1 MKTKVLIVEDEPL
14 AQQTLIGFVGKFA
27 WLEVVGVA
35 ADGLTA
41 IEKIETLK
49 PSLVFLDVKI
59 PEISG
64 IEVLQRIA
72 HKPFVVFTTAFDNYA
87 ITAFELEA
95 IDYLQKPF
103 GFERFRQ
110 TLQRVERLLEKDFSA
125 RDKEEKI
132 EPVQRLFVRDRRGL
146 IPLPVEKIIH
156 LKSDDDYTIIFSEEG
171 KFLVGTTLKELA
183 AKLNGKDFVQ
193 VHRSAIVNLNYVKR
207 IEEDSRRLILY
218 LSNGE
223 EIHASRT
230 GSQTLK
236 ELFA

>member
-14 AQQTLIGFVGKFA
+14 AQQTLIGFTEKFDR
-27 WLEVVGVA
+27 LEVVGVA

-49 PSLVFLDVKI
+49 PNLVFLDVKL

-64 IEVLQRIA
+64 VEVLRRIA

-125 RDKEEKI
+125 RKREEKI
-132 EPVQRLFVRDRRGL
+132 EPIQRLFVRDRRGL
-146 IPLPVEKIIH
+146 IPLPVEKIIQ
-156 LKSDDDYTIIFSEEG
+156 LQSDDDYTIIYSEEG
-171 KFLVGTTLKELA
+171 KFLVGTTLKELG

-193 VHRSAIVNLNYVKR
+193 VHRSTIVNLNYVKR

-223 EIHASRT
+223 EVQASRS
-230 GSQTLK
+230 GSQILK
-236 ELFA
+236 QLFA

>member
-14 AQQTLIGFVGKFA
+14 AQQTLIGFAGKFA

-41 IEKIETLK
+41 IKKIETLK
-49 PSLVFLDVKI
+49 PSLVFLDVRI

-64 IEVLQRIA
+64 VEVLQRIA

-183 AKLNGKDFVQ
+183 AKLNRKDFVQ

-223 EIHASRT
+223 EIQASRT

-236 ELFA
+236 QLFA